1 MLPPLPRPP
10 AALALL
16 LRRPPP
22 LPRWVVVFSFV
33 LIFRIGCRFC
43 CEIYYLLGGSKRA
56 PTSCDGAVIQK
67 KTRRTLRAL
76 PSEKKNRLHLR
87 HSSLGRSFR
96 ASNFDLNC
104 SLRTLALAIR
114 RRCLEWS
121 CATRSHGGR
130 NRSSILC
137 LQPYAF
143 SKERE
148 SIQKKKKNSESTGGP
163 LSYYY
168 GFFWLLALLLLLVE
182 LSLSWLVEREV
193 RGASSSS
200 SSFFP
205 LSPRLP
211 PSSTSSKKKKNLPPL
226 NRARAAPTPPS
237 PRSPPSSP
245 SGTTSSRRRTRTR
258 SSRST
263 PRRACCCRR
272 CPTLPG

>member
-104 SLRTLALAIR
+104 SWRTLALAIR
-114 RRCLEWS
+114 RRCIEWS

-130 NRSSILC
+130 NKSSILC

-148 SIQKKKKNSESTGGP
+148 SIQKKKKKLGKHGRPSK
-163 LSYYY
+163 
-168 GFFWLLALLLLLVE
+168 LLLWFFLAAGSAAAAGGA
-182 LSLSWLVEREV
+182 LSLVA
-193 RGASSSS
+193 G
-200 SSFFP
+200 
-205 LSPRLP
+205 
-211 PSSTSSKKKKNLPPL
+211 
-226 NRARAAPTPPS
+226 
-237 PRSPPSSP
+237 
-245 SGTTSSRRRTRTR
+245 
-258 SSRST
+258 
-263 PRRACCCRR
+263 
-272 CPTLPG
+272 